1 MALDLSGFV
10 TPEQKFEGLYKLG
23 EQLAEKR
30 KEEAAT
36 KLAQQKLTLE
46 REKAKSD
53 DVKGFLSDLQKMVDP
68 KDYFSVRTIN
78 SLGNAYSK
86 IADAANKGAS
96 TNALRMLAVPVVN
109 DIIKE
114 DTVRNYINTN
124 LEKSLSNFDKNNYD
138 IAKLKQ
144 AVLNKIYKN
153 PDGTDKNVDE
163 IDFNENVFN
172 DVLQNEGYDI
182 VNSEAILKG
191 IKEAPNTTVSVERTY
206 KDKSGKE
213 VSSLFETQMKPW
225 EMYDKEKNKIVP
237 RSMIAM
243 DNNQPI
249 LHEGSPVNIVPDEVY
264 IDFIRKNKANKDF
277 LDAQAKLHLDEYSKQ
292 QMPTAGVPP
301 ESSKIDINSPQ
312 AELVKKAI
320 LYDVLYQ
327 NKTGGIK
334 RKEETKYPTPTKE
347 GSKYGGYGTKS
358 EAEEAYDRDALH
370 STLDKQAPKD
380 NYYDVSE
387 YVIPY
392 KYGSKRFAKNGLMYN
407 PSTKTFKL
415 NLVDADGNA
424 LPPKELGFKEVY
436 SQIKTSNP
444 KDDMNF
450 FKHFGT
456 FVPSGNKSTEATT
469 QPKPSS
475 GVGTFIKNATGKA
488 LKTVGKYFV
497 PKEPGQPKGE
507 LDDLG
512 MK

>member
-30 KEEAAT
+30 KEDAAI

-46 REKAKSD
+46 KDKAKSE

-68 KDYFSVRTIN
+68 KDYYSKRVIGG
-78 SLGNAYSK
+78 LGKAYSELSK
-86 IADAANKGAS
+86 AAIDGAN
-96 TNALRMLAVPVVN
+96 TNTLRMVAVPLVN
-109 DIIKE
+109 DIVKE
-114 DTVRNYINTN
+114 AEVTKFINTN
-124 LEKSLSNFDKNNYD
+124 LDKDLSNFDKNSYN
-138 IAKLKQ
+138 IPKLKET
-144 AVLNKIYKN
+144 VLNTIFKN
-153 PDGTDKNVDE
+153 PDGTDKNIEEVDY
-163 IDFNENVFN
+163 NPNVFN
-172 DVLQNEGYDI
+172 DIIKNQGYDI

-191 IKEAPNTTVSVERTY
+191 IKEAPDVTASVEKTY
-206 KDKSGKE
+206 KDPSGKQ
-213 VSSLFETQMKPW
+213 VSSAFETKMKPW
-225 EMYDKEKNKIVP
+225 EMYDKNTNQIVP
-237 RSMIAM
+237 KSMIAM

-249 LHEGSPVNIVPDEVY
+249 MHEGQPINVVPDDVY
-264 IDFIRKNKANKDF
+264 TDFIRKNRANKDF
-277 LDAQAKLHLDEYSKQ
+277 LDSQANLHLDEYSKQ
-292 QMPTAGVPP
+292 QMRTAGVPP
-301 ESSKIDINSPQ
+301 DSSKIDINSPQ
-312 AELVKKAI
+312 AELIKKSI

-327 NKTGGIK
+327 NRTGGVK
-334 RKEETKYPTPTKE
+334 TKQETKYPTPTKE
-347 GSKYGGYGTKS
+347 GSNYGGYGTKS
-358 EAEEAYDRDALH
+358 EADDAYDRDALH
-370 STLDKQAPKD
+370 STLDKQAPTN

-456 FVPSGNKSTEATT
+456 FVPSEGKNSEEPIPPT
-469 QPKPSS
+469 PSS
-475 GVGTFIKNATGKA
+475 TVGKFKAATGKA
-488 LKTVGKYFV
+488 LKKVGEYLV
-497 PKEPGQPKGE
+497 PKTGKVKGSGE
-507 LDDLG
+507 SFQ
-512 MK
+512 